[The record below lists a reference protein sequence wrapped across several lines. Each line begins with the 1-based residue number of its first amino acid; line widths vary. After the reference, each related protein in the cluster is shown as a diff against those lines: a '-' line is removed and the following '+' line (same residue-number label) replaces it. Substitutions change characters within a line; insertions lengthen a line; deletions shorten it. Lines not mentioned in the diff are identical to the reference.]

1 MNLKSRVGVGL
12 LLVLVGGMSAALLAG
27 DPPAPPS
34 LAEVVPADDLIAQA
48 RAFATG
54 MKAMLADET
63 TYQDEA
69 HKLTRD
75 AHTLAAAALVLG
87 LYDTDHDLK
96 AAAPALVAA
105 ARKLA
110 AAKDYAA
117 AKAAFAEIEAALASQ
132 DKGASSPTTKPEKVA
147 SMGQLMK
154 QVTFVNNRLKRG
166 LRRLG
171 DKTDEKARDTALLAA
186 IAQAIT
192 YDTHEVKHDEQRDDW
207 YRFCGEMRDAAGQ
220 LNAQIKAADKQGAER
235 AAKRLGQSCEACHQ
249 VFRPEQK

>member
-117 AKAAFAEIEAALASQ
+117 AKAAFAEIEAALAGQ

-249 VFRPEQK
+249 VFRPEQ

>member
-1 MNLKSRVGVGL
+1 MIFRIRLRAGAL
-12 LLVLVGGMSAALLAG
+12 LLVVCGIGAALSAG
-27 DPPAPPS
+27 DPPSPPS
-34 LAEVVPADDLIAQA
+34 LAAVVPAEDMIAQV
-48 RAFATG
+48 RTFETS
-54 MKAMLADET
+54 MKGMLADEK

-69 HKLTRD
+69 HKLARE
-75 AHTLAAAALVLG
+75 AHALAAVGLALG
-87 LYDTDHDLK
+87 LYDSEHELK
-96 AAAPALVAA
+96 AAAPALVES

-117 AKAAFAEIEAALASQ
+117 AQAAFAEVDAALAG
-132 DKGASSPTTKPEKVA
+132 KAKNEAAPTTKPEKVA

-192 YDTHEVKHDEQRDDW
+192 YDTHEVKHDEQRDQW

>member
-1 MNLKSRVGVGL
+1 MYLKIRPGGGPL
-12 LLVLVGGMSAALLAG
+12 LILVCGIGAALWAG
-27 DPPAPPS
+27 DPPPPPS
-34 LAEVVPADDLIAQA
+34 LAEIVPADDLIAQVQV
-48 RAFATG
+48 FETS
-54 MKAMLADET
+54 MKGMLADEK
-63 TYQDEA
+63 TYRDEA

-87 LYDTDHDLK
+87 LYDTDHPLK
-96 AAAPALVAA
+96 AAAPALVEAA
-105 ARKLA
+105 GSLA
-110 AAKDYAA
+110 KAKDYAA
-117 AKAAFAEIEAALASQ
+117 AQTAFASVEMALAENK
-132 DKGASSPTTKPEKVA
+132 DGGAAPTTKPAKVA

-166 LRRLG
+166 LRRLS

-207 YRFCGEMRDAAGQ
+207 YRFCGEMRDAAGE
-220 LNAQIKAADKQGAER
+220 LNAQLKAADKQGAER
-235 AAKRLGQSCEACHQ
+235 AAKRLGQSCDACHQ